1 MMFLVCLLINEKAA
15 FLNLK
20 YTCYRKRYYSTP
32 VSFLWGYLNKKDIFN
47 KDVYIIQTPV
57 GTGIKIK
64 VSFIRGQNFAII
76 FCK

>member
-1 MMFLVCLLINEKAA
+1 MLQKEYLNTLWCFLIVCLLINEKAA

-47 KDVYIIQTPV
+47 KDVYII
-57 GTGIKIK
+57 
-64 VSFIRGQNFAII
+64 
-76 FCK
+76 